1 MVAVDPIGNAVEA
14 VRLFTDVAT
23 SDPLSAVLIALGGL
37 LTFAATA
44 VFGGLSAGAA
54 VSFFRRLLEE
64 PDRPN

>member
-1 MVAVDPIGNAVEA
+1 MVAVDPVGNAIEA
-14 VRLFTDVAT
+14 VRLFTEVAL

-37 LTFAATA
+37 LTVAAMA

-54 VSFFRRLLEE
+54 VSFFQRLLEE